1 LKYTYEGRFSFG
13 VCMIRNA
20 EGTLEGK
27 RMNPFVYTSRRLI
40 GIAER
45 DKMVKSEIYRVQNL
59 APERRVTQGWAGIA
73 KRPKGMVFEEDELHH
88 IPGIGQ
94 KTQKKIEDNFFINSV
109 VQLSCLSD
117 SEALSL
123 SILCS
128 LHIDKVKKWRDMAQ
142 DMQPGKCPY
151 PYSFDYV
158 QDQANPYEHRYGSE
172 WLTEIHKVAQS
183 GLTKVTCVTDLIEH
197 IDKETK
203 AAFKGTTYAD
213 TYRWSH
219 DALTQMCDAA
229 CKKWMKE
236 NGYWERWVK
245 PELALN
251 SIIEIIGENGK
262 PVVSTRYRERPVG
275 DSPELMP
282 HDSSLNW
289 DVDVS
294 NRMHVLF
301 TKHLPNSDERKIRLD
316 TPKEITKAILKLY
329 DPDTGVVPKPH
340 RIVQD
345 ILRVLYCLEEIVKA
359 GGAVVPGL
367 ANRNGHRALVGNG
380 GKRYFDRIE
389 NHVIASLDDLGIRT
403 DVQEVAKEF
412 MVMETDRFERQ
423 HDDESE
429 QSDLE

>member
-1 LKYTYEGRFSFG
+1 
-13 VCMIRNA
+13 MQRNA
-20 EGTLEGK
+20 EGALEGK
-27 RMNPFVYTSRRLI
+27 RMNPFVYTAKRLV
-40 GIAER
+40 GITERNKLRNAEVLR
-45 DKMVKSEIYRVQNL
+45 IKNL
-59 APERRVTQGWAGIA
+59 SPERRVTQGWAGVA
-73 KRPKGMVFEEDELHH
+73 KRPTGMLFEDDELHH
-88 IPGIGQ
+88 IPGVGK
-94 KTQKKIEDNFFINSV
+94 KTQKKIEDKFFINSV
-109 VQLSCLSD
+109 MQLACLSD
-117 SEALSL
+117 SQVLSL

-128 LHIDKVKKWRDMAQ
+128 IHADKVKRWRDLAQ
-142 DMQPGKCPY
+142 DMKPGKCHY

-158 QDQANPYEHRYGSE
+158 HGQANPYEHRYGSE
-172 WLTEIHKVAQS
+172 WLTEIDKVAQS

-197 IDKETK
+197 IDSETK
-203 AAFKGTTYAD
+203 AAFKDTKYAD
-213 TYRWSH
+213 TYLWCH
-219 DALTQMCDAA
+219 DALTQMCDGA
-229 CKKWMKE
+229 CKKWMME
-236 NGYWERWVK
+236 NGYWKRWVK
-245 PELALN
+245 PELGLN
-251 SIIEIIGENGK
+251 SSIRIIGENGK

-329 DPDTGVVPKPH
+329 DPVTGVVLKPH

-380 GKRYFDRIE
+380 GRKYFDRLE

-403 DVQEVAKEF
+403 DVQEVAKDF
-412 MVMETDRFERQ
+412 MIMETDRFEHQ
-423 HDDESE
+423 YDDDSE